1 MPAIIGHLLIV
12 VAALQPAAASLQPAA
27 TNWTGKAEAPIDGDT
42 LRVRDEQDKLHKVK
56 IQGIDAPEDGQPF
69 FKAARDHLAKVT
81 QERELQ
87 VTELGKDAAGRTL
100 ATIRIKGQDLR
111 IDILSAGMAW
121 HQRSVVEDPVL
132 EAEERGAKA
141 RHLGLWID
149 IDPVAPWEWRAA
161 EEQRKNQRK
170 PAEKSTQQGGAA
182 RGGEKNIPPGRP

>member
-1 MPAIIGHLLIV
+1 MPAIISHLLIA
-12 VAALQPAAASLQPAA
+12 VAALQPAATLQPAA
-27 TNWTGKAEAPIDGDT
+27 ATWTGKAEAPLDGDT
-42 LRVRDEQDKLHKVK
+42 LRVRDEHDKLHKVK

-81 QERELQ
+81 RERELQ

-149 IDPVAPWEWRAA
+149 LSLIH
-161 EEQRKNQRK
+161 
-170 PAEKSTQQGGAA
+170 
-182 RGGEKNIPPGRP
+182 I